1 MKLRLISYDTWKKDH
16 WGNLFG
22 DGYSLCAETYDY
34 NLFGSINPKDLA
46 TKLIHDNLSD
56 EFAAT
61 LEFVYV
67 PHKYKGYQS
76 KKDWLEVWY
85 KKTEHPFQVGQ
96 YILIKWAWP
105 GEPEWGV
112 WKVGKYKFGGI
123 EYKMHLTPVG
133 ETAKK
138 FEPMDR
144 YTCDFSYISPNHIFN
159 NKKDALK
166 CLAEIKD
173 DHDQF

>member
-123 EYKMHLTPVG
+123 EYSLLSVRPPRSSNLWTGTPV
-133 ETAKK
+133 TSL
-138 FEPMDR
+138 
-144 YTCDFSYISPNHIFN
+144 TL
-159 NKKDALK
+159 AL
-166 CLAEIKD
+166 ITSSTTRRM
-173 DHDQF
+173 H